1 MGTMYEDKFVK
12 VTDEGV
18 EIKEYTFMKKSRFV
32 SFEEIGKLVV
42 KKATLWNGR
51 YRTLGTGEF
60 FIWFAYDDRRF
71 QRDCLFFMTVKNKY
85 WRIGFSVEDPEV
97 FTRIMTYKC
106 RVVDRYFTRKD
117 AFR

>member
-1 MGTMYEDKFVK
+1 MGTLYDDKYVK
-12 VTDEGV
+12 ITDEAV
-18 EIKEYTFMKKSRFV
+18 EIKEYTFMKKSRIVPFD
-32 SFEEIGKLVV
+32 EIGKIVV
-42 KKATLWNGR
+42 KRATAWNGR

-71 QRDCLFFMTVKNKY
+71 EKDCLFFMTVKGKY

-106 RVVDRYFTRKD
+106 RVVDQYFSRM
-117 AFR
+117 